1 MYARQTGPETPPRNR
16 ADNGKYPKT
25 LNELAPKY
33 LTKIPN
39 DLFTEKPLTYQPNE
53 SGYLLY
59 SFGQNEK
66 DDNGKTCGD
75 LPYGYDDILV
85 RVPLPSLKRE

>member
-1 MYARQTGPETPPRNR
+1 ML
-16 ADNGKYPKT
+16 D
-25 LNELAPKY
+25 ELAPKY
-33 LTKIPN
+33 LAKIPN

-66 DDNGKTCGD
+66 DDKGKT
-75 LPYGYDDILV
+75 YGELIDCDDIRV
-85 RVPLPSLKRE
+85 RVPLPSLKHE